1 MIETAQ
7 ISFQLFREDDLSRL
21 LTWLSAPH
29 VAAWW
34 KSSTSAE
41 IRAKYLPRLRGETA
55 VRVYAI
61 LLNSEPVGMVQAYP
75 VDGEAGADACGID
88 LLIGGHSLT
97 GRGLGSQIIGEFVRN
112 EVFGRLGFSVC
123 VADPDAT
130 NQRSVRAFEKAGF
143 VHRRFAEA
151 DGVTANIMS
160 LEASRVEASTP
171 ASSHETGPEPSPIS
185 T

>member
-1 MIETAQ
+1 MIEFTQ
-7 ISFQLFREDDLSRL
+7 ISFQLFRENDLPLL
-21 LTWLSAPH
+21 LTWLNTPH

-34 KSSTSAE
+34 KPSTSAE
-41 IRAKYLPRLRGETA
+41 IRTKYLPRLRGETV

-61 LLNSEPVGMVQAYP
+61 LLNSEPVGIVQLCP

-88 LLIGGHSLT
+88 LLIGDYSLI
-97 GRGLGSQIIGEFVRN
+97 GCGLGSRIIGEFVRH
-112 EVFGRLGFSVC
+112 EVFRRLGLSIR

-143 VHRRFAEA
+143 VHRRFTEA
-151 DGVTANIMS
+151 DGATTKIMS
-160 LEASRVEASTP
+160 LEGLRVELSTP
-171 ASSHETGPEPSPIS
+171 SSSHETGPGPSPIS

>member
-1 MIETAQ
+1 M
-7 ISFQLFREDDLSRL
+7 
-21 LTWLSAPH
+21 
-29 VAAWW
+29 
-34 KSSTSAE
+34 
-41 IRAKYLPRLRGETA
+41 RGET
-55 VRVYAI
+55 VIRVYAI
-61 LLNSEPVGMVQAYP
+61 LLNSEPVGIVQAYP
-75 VDGEAGADACGID
+75 VDGEAEADACGID
-88 LLIGGHSLT
+88 LLIGDHSLI
-97 GRGLGSQIIGEFVRN
+97 GRGLGSRIIGEFVRD

-160 LEASRVEASTP
+160 REAACVAASTP
-171 ASSHETGPEPSPIS
+171 ASSHETGSGPSPVS

>member
-7 ISFQLFREDDLSRL
+7 ISFQPFREDDLPRL

-34 KSSTSAE
+34 KPSASTE
-41 IRAKYLPRLRGETA
+41 IRAKYLPRLRGET
-55 VRVYAI
+55 VVQVYAI
-61 LLNSEPVGMVQAYP
+61 LLNLEPVGMVQVHP
-75 VDGEAGADACGID
+75 VDGDASADACGID
-88 LLIGGHSLT
+88 LLIGNYSLIS
-97 GRGLGSQIIGEFVRN
+97 RGLGSQIIGEFVRN

-160 LEASRVEASTP
+160 RQATHLEASTP
-171 ASSHETGPEPSPIS
+171 TSSHEVGPGPSPIS